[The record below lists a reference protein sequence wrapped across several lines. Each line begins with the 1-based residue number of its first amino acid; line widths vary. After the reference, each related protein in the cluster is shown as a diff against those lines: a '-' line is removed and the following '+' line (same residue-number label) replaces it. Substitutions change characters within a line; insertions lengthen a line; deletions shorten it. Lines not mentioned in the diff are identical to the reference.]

1 MLMNHHCI
9 IIVGIFVRKFIQN
22 IENEVVGQLMLDFHK
37 SDLTESVVK
46 VNNRF

>member
-1 MLMNHHCI
+1 MNHHC
-9 IIVGIFVRKFIQN
+9 IIVGIFVRKFIKY